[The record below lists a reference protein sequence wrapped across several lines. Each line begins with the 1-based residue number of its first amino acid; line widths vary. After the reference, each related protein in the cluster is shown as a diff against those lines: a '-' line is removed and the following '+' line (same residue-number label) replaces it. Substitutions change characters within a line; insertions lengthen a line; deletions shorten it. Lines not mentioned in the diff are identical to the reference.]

1 MTENTAHDK
10 YFKQFGQDLDN
21 IATNANG
28 RFSLTPCVTFALY
41 NQINQCLI
49 FEKLFS
55 EYLWIVEDKII

>member
-10 YFKQFGQDLDN
+10 YFKQFGQDLYN
-21 IATNANG
+21 VATNVNG
-28 RFSLTPCVTFALY
+28 RFSLTPCVIFALY
-41 NQINQCLI
+41 NQISHCLI